1 MLPIFDGVRDVTVL
15 STTLRMLLAVVC
27 GFHMVQGLIS
37 PAADAF
43 RTMSV
48 SRGIEAIPGV
58 GDAGSSAT
66 ELVLGSAMLI
76 KNGMGAAMTT
86 LPSQFL
92 YLNLHYYTDMA
103 RLGAQVVAGIGFIG
117 AGAIIV
123 TRRRR
128 VKGLTTAAGLWAAAI
143 VGLCLG
149 GGFYEG
155 GIFATALILAA
166 EMFLSKLEYRMLDNA
181 PEVNLYMEYSNK
193 TCLDNVLRLFRD
205 LNLKVLNMEI
215 TRSTE
220 TETHNACALFTLRL
234 NKRCRVEQLIPKMN
248 ATEGVVSVEEL

>member
-27 GFHMVQGLIS
+27 GGLIGLEREYKRR
-37 PAADAF
+37 PAGF
-43 RTMSV
+43 RTH
-48 SRGIEAIPGV
+48 I
-58 GDAGSSAT
+58 
-66 ELVLGSAMLI
+66 LI
-76 KNGMGAAMTT
+76 CLGAAMTT
-86 LPSQFL
+86 LTSQFL

-128 VKGLTTAAGLWAAAI
+128 VKGVTT
-143 VGLCLG
+143 
-149 GGFYEG
+149 
-155 GIFATALILAA
+155 
-166 EMFLSKLEYRMLDNA
+166 
-181 PEVNLYMEYSNK
+181 EYSNK